1 MRSRIRWI
9 VGALSVAVA
18 LALGPSSADAFQ
30 SGVVR
35 GTVTNASTGA
45 PLGQVRIMLDGTN
58 RSALSNRNGEFT
70 LRGVPDGQLTILA
83 IRIGY
88 SSGRANISVVG
99 GVGQVNFQL
108 STAVVSLD
116 EIVVTATGE
125 QRKREIA
132 NVITRIDA
140 TEAMEMAPTSISNMI
155 QGRAAGV
162 QIINA
167 SGSAGTA
174 SKIRIRGSS
183 SISLTNEPLLVVD
196 GIRVENGS
204 QSSGFGNGGQ
214 SISRINDFNPE
225 DIESIEIVKGPSAA
239 ALYGTAAA
247 NGVIIITTK
256 RGRVGRPEWSFYTE
270 QGIVNEI
277 TSFPDNFRGLD
288 ASANSC
294 RLSDVGAGACTQTTL
309 QTANPL
315 ESSTTSPIGQGRRQQ
330 YGLSVTGGTEDIQ
343 YYISGEWEVE
353 DGVMELPSRTKD
365 SIAALG
371 VELPKH
377 VKTPNRVE
385 RASMRANIQ
394 ARLGENTN
402 IRISTGISSAD
413 IWLPQNDNNSFG
425 MLPSGL
431 LGLSD
436 STLARNAWGF
446 FTPEEVFFVEGRQAV
461 ERFTSSIN
469 MTYRPTT
476 WLEGRGTVGL
486 DFTERRDFRFQA
498 TGTGPNSGTARLGDR
513 DSDSRTIYRYTA
525 DFGATAQFNLK
536 DNITSK
542 TSVGLQYFRNNVEQI
557 ETSGEVLAPGAGSQK
572 SASTQFIDEDFIEE
586 ITLGLFIEEVIG
598 VSDRLFLTAAVRG
611 DDNSAFGQDFSF
623 TTYPKFGAS
632 YLLIDQGL
640 GVLNSLRL
648 RGAFGAS
655 GQQPG
660 TNTATKFFVGT
671 SITDAG
677 GDLSGVSI
685 SNPGNV
691 DLKPERSEEW
701 EFGFDA
707 SLLDGRLGIEGT
719 YYTRTTTDA
728 LISRRLAPSIGL
740 TSTRTENIGETRNWG
755 FEALI
760 NASIIEGRNFGW
772 DMTISG
778 STNDNKIN
786 ELGEG
791 VEPIIFGAQAHKE
804 GRPLGAFFDQTFTFN
819 DANGDGIIV
828 GSEITY
834 SDTSEF
840 LGYSQPRF
848 ELSWFNTFRLGE
860 RFRLSGLWDYRGGH
874 KKWNLTEEFRCNF
887 NICQGLND
895 ISSSLQEQA
904 NAQTRRSGP
913 GTEAGFIEPGWF
925 IKLREVS
932 LTFIA
937 PQSWAQALKL
947 SRLNLVLTGRN
958 LVKIDD
964 YSGFDPE
971 VQGQTGGFTGRDF
984 LTQPQVRYWLARLNL
999 SF

>member
-18 LALGPSSADAFQ
+18 LALGPPSAYAFQ

-35 GTVTNASTGA
+35 GTVTDANTGA

-58 RSALSNRNGEFT
+58 RSAVTNRDGEYT

-88 SSGRANISVVG
+88 GSGRASLSVVG

-140 TEAMEMAPTSISNMI
+140 TEAIEMAPQNMASLI

-162 QIINA
+162 QIINS
-167 SGSAGTA
+167 SGSAGSA

-183 SISLTNEPLLVVD
+183 SVSLTNEPLLVVD

-204 QSSGFGNGGQ
+204 ASSNVYTGGQ
-214 SISRINDFNPE
+214 TISRLNDFNPE

-270 QGIVNEI
+270 QGIVDEI
-277 TSFPDNFRGLD
+277 TTFPNNFRGLD
-288 ASANSC
+288 ASENSC
-294 RLSDVGAGACTQTTL
+294 RLSDVGAGTCVQTEL

-315 ESSTTSPIGQGRRQQ
+315 ESETTSPLGQGRREQ
-330 YGLSVTGGTEDIQ
+330 YGLSVTGGSEEVQ
-343 YYISGEWEVE
+343 YFVSGEWEVE
-353 DGVMELPSRTKD
+353 NGVMELPKRTKD

-371 VELPKH
+371 QELPKH
-377 VKTPNRVE
+377 VKNPNRLE
-385 RASMRANIQ
+385 RASIRANVQ
-394 ARLGENTN
+394 ARLGEKTN
-402 IRISTGISSAD
+402 LRISTGFSSAD

-431 LGLSD
+431 LGRSD
-436 STLARNAWGF
+436 STRARNAWGF
-446 FTPEEVFFVEGRQAV
+446 FVPEEVFFVEVKQAV
-461 ERFTSSIN
+461 DRFTGSTN
-469 MTYRPTT
+469 LTYRPTT
-476 WLEGRGTVGL
+476 WLEGRGTIGL
-486 DFTERRDFRFQA
+486 DFTQRRDVGFQA
-498 TGTGPNSGTARLGDR
+498 TGTGPDAGIARLGR
-513 DSDSRTIYRYTA
+513 RTSNSRTIYRYTA
-525 DFGATAQFNLK
+525 DLGATAQFDLT

-542 TSVGLQYFRNNVEQI
+542 TSVGLQYFRNNVEQVQ
-557 ETSGEVLAPGAGSQK
+557 TFGEILAPGAGSQK
-572 SASTQFIDEDFIEE
+572 SSSTQFIDEDFIES
-586 ITLGLFIEEVIG
+586 ITLGLFIEQVIG
-598 VSDRLFLTAAVRG
+598 VNDRLFLTAAVRG

-632 YLLIDQGL
+632 YLLVDQGI
-640 GVLNSLRL
+640 GVLSDLRL

-671 SITDAG
+671 SITDAS
-677 GDLSGVSI
+677 GDLSGVTI
-685 SNPGNV
+685 ANPGNT

-707 SLLDGRLGIEGT
+707 TLFDGRVGVEGT
-719 YYTRTTTDA
+719 YYRRTTTDA

-740 TSTRTENIGETRNWG
+740 TTSRTENIGKTRNWG
-755 FEALI
+755 WEGLI

-772 DMTISG
+772 DMTLSG
-778 STNDNKIN
+778 STNDNEIV

-791 VEPIIFGAQAHKE
+791 VEPIVFGRQRHKE
-804 GRPLGAFFDQTFTFN
+804 GFPLGAFFDQTFTFN

-828 GSEITY
+828 GSEITF
-834 SDTSEF
+834 SDSAEF
-840 LGYSQPRF
+840 LGYPQPRF
-848 ELSWFNTFRLGE
+848 EVSWFNTFRLGE
-860 RFRLSGLWDYRGGH
+860 RFRISGLWDYRGGG
-874 KKWNLTEEFRCNF
+874 KKMNLTEVFRCIF

-895 ISSSLQEQA
+895 PSSSLERQA
-904 NAQTRRSGP
+904 AGQTTRSGP
-913 GTEAGFIEPGWF
+913 GTRAGFVEPAWF

-958 LVKIDD
+958 LVRIDD

-971 VQGQTGGFTGRDF
+971 VSSQTGNFTGRDF
-984 LTQPQVRYWLARLNL
+984 LTQPQVRYWLARLNVT
-999 SF
+999 F